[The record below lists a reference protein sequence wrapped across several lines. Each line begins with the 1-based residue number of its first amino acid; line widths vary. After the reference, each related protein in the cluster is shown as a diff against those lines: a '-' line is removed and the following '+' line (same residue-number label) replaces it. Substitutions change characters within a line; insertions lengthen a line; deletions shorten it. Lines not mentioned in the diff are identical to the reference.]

1 MTAERPSLRS
11 VALPAEHGGW
21 SLTLEPAVLGLAVAP
36 SWAGMWLALAA
47 LLAFLART
55 PLKLALVDRR
65 RERRLERTGLAER
78 VAGVYLAALV
88 AAVAVAAAG
97 ARAAF
102 WQPLALAAP
111 LVVVQFV
118 YDVRSRSRR
127 LVPELAGTV
136 GIAAVAS
143 AIALA
148 GGFAGREAWGLW
160 VVAAARALA
169 AVLFVRVQLRRA
181 KGQPFRVLE
190 SDAAQAAAVTMA
202 AAGFGLAA
210 VPVAGLA
217 ALVVLAVT
225 HLALVR
231 IPPAKAPVLGAQQ
244 VALGLG
250 VVLATALGVRAP

>member
-1 MTAERPSLRS
+1 MTGERAPVRS

-21 SLTLEPAVLGLAVAP
+21 SLTLEPAILGLAVAP
-36 SWAGMWLALAA
+36 SWAGLCLTLAA

-65 RERRLERTGLAER
+65 RERRLDRTGLAER
-78 VAGVYLAALV
+78 VAAAYLAGL
-88 AAVAVAAAG
+88 AVAVAGAG
-97 ARAAF
+97 LTAQGSF
-102 WQPLALAAP
+102 WPPLAAAAP
-111 LVVVQFV
+111 LVAVQLV

-136 GIAAVAS
+136 GIASVAT
-143 AIALA
+143 AIAMA
-148 GGFAGREAWGLW
+148 GGLTGREAWGLW

-181 KGQPFRVLE
+181 KGQPFRVRE
-190 SDAAQAAAVTMA
+190 SDAAQAAAVAMG
-202 AAGFGLAA
+202 AAGLGWEA

-217 ALVVLAVT
+217 ALVALAAV
-225 HLALVR
+225 HVALVR
-231 IPPAKAPVLGAQQ
+231 MPPPRAPVLGAQQ